1 MSSALWGKTVIVRL
15 CANCLSAACRP
26 APVPSPGSAVQ
37 CVPVDQFLLSQS
49 ANIAHPVHTVA
60 VPTAA
65 QSIHSC
71 LLCNLDMTI
80 SQVFSQFDSTFDI
93 SLNVLFLFLRLRIRG
108 SDSCD
113 LQKLLYPL
121 PLAIN
126 LPLMFVLL
134 LTSKLQYHYF
144 RVHCLIKLQL

>member
-1 MSSALWGKTVIVRL
+1 MSRVCEL

-26 APVPSPGSAVQ
+26 APVPAQAAQQCSVFRWISFCCLSP
-37 CVPVDQFLLSQS
+37 PILL
-49 ANIAHPVHTVA
+49 TLCTL
-60 VPTAA
+60 PTAA

-71 LLCNLDMTI
+71 LLCNLDMMI

-93 SLNVLFLFLRLRIRG
+93 SLNVLFLLLRLRIRG

-144 RVHCLIKLQL
+144 RVHCLI